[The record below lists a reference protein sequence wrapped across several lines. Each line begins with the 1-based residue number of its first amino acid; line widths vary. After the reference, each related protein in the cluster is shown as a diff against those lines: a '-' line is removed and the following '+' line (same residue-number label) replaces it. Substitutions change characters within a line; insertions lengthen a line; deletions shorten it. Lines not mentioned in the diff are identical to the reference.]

1 MRFTFLIVSLT
12 AISFEPVFAASE
24 HFVAGRLECELSR
37 SAGAVLGSKQD
48 VDCLFLPS
56 EQGASVHYTGLI
68 DNFGLDI
75 GEVGKAKMVWAVTAV
90 SRQQSFDL
98 EGTYRGVEAAA
109 AVGVGGGAAILTG
122 GTHGTFSLQPI
133 AVNGREGLDLS
144 VGITQL
150 HLKPAI

>member
-12 AISFEPVFAASE
+12 ATSLQPAFAASE

-37 SAGAVLGSKQD
+37 SEGAVLGSKQNAAC
-48 VDCLFLPS
+48 VFLPS
-56 EQGASVHYTGLI
+56 EQGASVRYTGLI

-75 GEVGKAKMVWAVTAV
+75 GEVDKVKMVWAVTAV
-90 SRQQSFDL
+90 SRQQTFNL

-109 AVGVGGGAAILTG
+109 AVGVGGGATILTG
-122 GTHGTFSLQPI
+122 GTHGTFSLQPV
-133 AVNGREGLDLS
+133 AVNGREGLDVS